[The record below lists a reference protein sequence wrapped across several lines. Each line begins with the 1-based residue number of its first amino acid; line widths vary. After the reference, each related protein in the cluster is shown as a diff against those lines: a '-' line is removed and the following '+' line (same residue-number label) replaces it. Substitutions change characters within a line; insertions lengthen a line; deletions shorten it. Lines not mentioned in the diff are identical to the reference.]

1 MKQLCARL
9 LVIAV
14 AGGLLASAGCVY
26 NNTDLVI
33 TENVCVNLEETQTTD
48 NFGTFVVADK
58 FAEQLEKKLKE
69 YGKSTKDVKAIHMTS
84 ATFKAMSVKPHD
96 WVVDCNIEIG
106 RQDVEAGPFEDGP
119 APFVTFTDQS
129 LKALTGAP
137 NQADMAADGVDVVN
151 RALAS
156 LLNGEDPRMVMLVK
170 NESVTP
176 VPSVS
181 DPMEFK
187 ILACVKFQIVVD
199 AGKKGGKK

>member
-26 NNTDLVI
+26 DNTDLVI

-58 FAEQLEKKLKE
+58 FQEQLSKKLKE
-69 YGKSTKDVKAIHMTS
+69 YGKSHKDVKAIHMVG

-96 WVVDCNIEIG
+96 WTVDATIDIG
-106 RQDVEAGPFEDGP
+106 RQDVEEGPFEDGP
-119 APFVTFTDQS
+119 ASFVSFTDQS
-129 LKALTGAP
+129 LLALTGVP
-137 NQADMAADGVDVVN
+137 NQADMHADGVDLVN
-151 RALAS
+151 RALES
-156 LLNGEDPRMVMLVK
+156 LVNGEDPRLVMLVK

-176 VPSVS
+176 TPSTL
-181 DPMEFK
+181 DPMQFK
-187 ILACVKFQIVVD
+187 ILACVKFQVVVD
-199 AGKKGGKK
+199 AGKGGRK